1 MNIELKHL
9 RIILAIHESGSV
21 QKATEQ
27 LNMTQ
32 SAVSHQLRYIKDQLG
47 VDIFIPETRPLK
59 LSAEVEPSRSPVMLS
74 SANMQRR
81 SVEGEA
87 RVGRSAESSPSQIK
101 PCEPEGAKLVPVRT
115 RRAMFGEVS
124 MSGP

>member
-1 MNIELKHL
+1 MIAGRAH
-9 RIILAIHESGSV
+9 G
-21 QKATEQ
+21 QKAVW
-27 LNMTQ
+27 LF
-32 SAVSHQLRYIKDQLG
+32 AAIA
-47 VDIFIPETRPLK
+47 LK
-59 LSAEVEPSRSPVMLS
+59 LSAEVEPSRSPVILS
-74 SANMQRR
+74 SANMHRR